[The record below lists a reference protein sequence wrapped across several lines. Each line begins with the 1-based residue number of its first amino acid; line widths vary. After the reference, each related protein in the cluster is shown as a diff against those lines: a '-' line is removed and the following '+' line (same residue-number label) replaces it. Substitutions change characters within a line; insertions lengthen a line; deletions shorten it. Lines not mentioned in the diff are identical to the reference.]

1 MASWGDWF
9 KAAHQRN
16 IRLEDSLVIDLDKD
30 IERLYSSGLP
40 VYARLI
46 IGGKDYPSKRE
57 EIKDFCKK
65 YERTWIKVYNAKEK
79 RRYSAMDLRGYEK
92 LIEFIDGLKINLDS
106 FDIHLSEFQPNKFG
120 GNVLTDERGTVIEMI
135 DGHQDI
141 ISKSTRPFFH
151 GYISESGTLK
161 FHETNI
167 PEEMRIAAWRTLQ
180 YLKISGRE
188 FLPGY
193 FEFMVSDKDKIYFF
207 DYKTGF
213 K

>member
-9 KAAHQRN
+9 KAAHEKN

-40 VYARLI
+40 VYDRLI
-46 IGGKDYPSKRE
+46 INGIDYPSKKE
-57 EIKDFCKK
+57 EIGEFCKK

-79 RRYSAMDLRGYEK
+79 RRYSAMDLKGYGE
-92 LIEFIDGLKINLDS
+92 LIKFIEGLNIDLDN
-106 FDIHLSEFQPNKFG
+106 FDIHLFEFRTNKFG

-135 DGHQDI
+135 DGPQDI

-161 FHETNI
+161 FHEQNT
-167 PEEMRIAAWRTLQ
+167 PEEMKRAAWRTLQ
-180 YLKISGRE
+180 YLKIGGRE
-188 FLPGY
+188 FLQGY
-193 FEFMVSDKDKIYFF
+193 FEFMVSDEDRVYFF
-207 DYKTGF
+207 DYKLGF